1 MEPCVP
7 TLKFNALFI
16 NAPLPLSLPLPSLS
30 PPPPSPPPSPFIFSI
45 LLAQGTLKS
54 DSAGLV
60 AGLAEKASELKL
72 GMGADDLP
80 VVVLEFDT
88 G

>member
-1 MEPCVP
+1 MSPSP
-7 TLKFNALFI
+7 FPF
-16 NAPLPLSLPLPSLS
+16 PSPSPSLS
-30 PPPPSPPPSPFIFSI
+30 LSLSSSLSSLSLSI
-45 LLAQGTLKS
+45 LTLKS